1 MVYGNAGDSVA
12 EAIMVYGNAGD
23 SVAGAIMAYGHA
35 GDSVAGDMQQV
46 NSMFYHTIH
55 SLN

>member
-1 MVYGNAGDSVA
+1 MAC
-12 EAIMVYGNAGD
+12 GNAGD
-23 SVAGAIMAYGHA
+23 SVAGAIMVYGNAGDTVAEAIMVYGHA
-35 GDSVAGDMQQV
+35 GDTVAGDMQQV

>member
-12 EAIMVYGNAGD
+12 EAIMV
-23 SVAGAIMAYGHA
+23 YGHA

>member
-12 EAIMVYGNAGD
+12 EAIMVYGDAGD
-23 SVAGAIMAYGHA
+23 SVAGAIMACGHA

>member
-1 MVYGNAGDSVA
+1 MVYGNAGDSVAGTIMAYGNAGDSVA
-12 EAIMVYGNAGD
+12 EAIMAC
-23 SVAGAIMAYGHA
+23 GHA
-35 GDSVAGDMQQV
+35 GDTVAGDMQQV

>member
-1 MVYGNAGDSVA
+1 MACGNAGDSVAGAIMACGNAGDSVA
-12 EAIMVYGNAGD
+12 EAIMV
-23 SVAGAIMAYGHA
+23 YGHA

>member
-1 MVYGNAGDSVA
+1 MACGNAGDSVA

-23 SVAGAIMAYGHA
+23 SVAGAIMVCGHA
-35 GDSVAGDMQQV
+35 GDTVAGDMQQV

>member
-1 MVYGNAGDSVA
+1 MVCGNAGDSVAEATMACGNAGDSVA
-12 EAIMVYGNAGD
+12 EAIMAC
-23 SVAGAIMAYGHA
+23 GHA
-35 GDSVAGDMQQV
+35 SDSVAGDMQQV

>member
-12 EAIMVYGNAGD
+12 EAIMVYGDAGD
-23 SVAGAIMAYGHA
+23 SVAGAIMACGHT
-35 GDSVAGDMQQV
+35 GDTVAGDMQQV

>member
-1 MVYGNAGDSVA
+1 MVCGHAGDSVA
-12 EAIMVYGNAGD
+12 EATMACGNAGDTVAGAIMVYGN
-23 SVAGAIMAYGHA
+23 A

>member
-1 MVYGNAGDSVA
+1 MVCGNAGDTVA
-12 EAIMVYGNAGD
+12 EATMACGNAGDTVAGAIMVYGN
-23 SVAGAIMAYGHA
+23 A

>member
-1 MVYGNAGDSVA
+1 MTAGDSVA
-12 EAIMVYGNAGD
+12 EAIMVYGDAGD
-23 SVAGAIMAYGHA
+23 SVAGAIIACGHA
-35 GDSVAGDMQQV
+35 GDSVAGDMQQE

>member
-12 EAIMVYGNAGD
+12 EAIMACGNAGD
-23 SVAGAIMAYGHA
+23 SVAGAIMVYGHA

>member
-1 MVYGNAGDSVA
+1 MACGHAGDSVA
-12 EAIMVYGNAGD
+12 EAIMACGNAGD
-23 SVAGAIMAYGHA
+23 SVAGAIMVYGNA